1 MLLFVFVPFIWCKRS
16 EKKKENRNTIIS
28 RKKKKKKEHARNRY
42 WTEYTYVKGRGEGKK
57 RRYPGTECPLARKTF
72 RFVVKISKNQ
82 RLLSVRYWERVHVG
96 SCEQRVATITL
107 SKFIVF
113 SGIAADID
121 VQEIV
126 DGIRNYQQGVQL
138 YNLQHDGISNK
149 FWDGVACENVTIKI
163 ELSN

>member
-28 RKKKKKKEHARNRY
+28 RKKKKKERARNRY
-42 WTEYTYVKGRGEGKK
+42 WTEYTYVKGWGREKSVVIREQSVPSREK
-57 RRYPGTECPLARKTF
+57 PSDSS
-72 RFVVKISKNQ
+72 VKISKNH

-113 SGIAADID
+113 SGIAADIG
-121 VQEIV
+121 VHVSGNRRFEITSKV
-126 DGIRNYQQGVQL
+126 PCTTCNTMGQ
-138 YNLQHDGISNK
+138 
-149 FWDGVACENVTIKI
+149 
-163 ELSN
+163 

>member
-82 RLLSVRYWERVHVG
+82 RLLSVRYWERVHVD

-113 SGIAADID
+113 SGIAADIGVHVSGNRRRD
-121 VQEIV
+121 SKLPA
-126 DGIRNYQQGVQL
+126 GFPVQL
-138 YNLQHDGISNK
+138 ATRWNSNK
-149 FWDGVACENVTIKI
+149 FWDGVGCCIKI
-163 ELSN
+163 GVSN

>member
-1 MLLFVFVPFIWCKRS
+1 MHEIDIERNIHTSKGGGREKSVVIREQSVPSR
-16 EKKKENRNTIIS
+16 EKPS
-28 RKKKKKKEHARNRY
+28 DSS
-42 WTEYTYVKGRGEGKK
+42 
-57 RRYPGTECPLARKTF
+57 
-72 RFVVKISKNQ
+72 VKISKNH

>member
-28 RKKKKKKEHARNRY
+28 RKKKKKKHARNRY
-42 WTEYTYVKGRGEGKK
+42 WTEYTYVKGREEGKK
-57 RRYPGTECPLARKTF
+57 RRYPGTECPLARKIF
-72 RFVVKISKNQ
+72 RFVVKISKNH

-113 SGIAADID
+113 SGIAADIG
-121 VQEIV
+121 VHVSGNRRFEITSKV
-126 DGIRNYQQGVQL
+126 PCTTCNTMGQ
-138 YNLQHDGISNK
+138 
-149 FWDGVACENVTIKI
+149 
-163 ELSN
+163 